1 MLDTEIQLPSRSL
14 AGKAALDIFY
24 NDFNEVN
31 FYVED
36 EDQENLDEEILRKV
50 LPQVKFK
57 KIFPLGGKSSV
68 LKHAA
73 NKDNESL
80 DKKCIY
86 IVDKDFDDFLDKVEQ
101 DERLF
106 YLERYC
112 VENYL
117 LEEQAIVNVL
127 IETYPKK
134 KAVDIQNQ
142 LNLPNFFAETSS
154 ALTSLFTYFLCAQ
167 KLELGIKNCD
177 CKPEEYSAPAK
188 NWCIDSIKVALY
200 WDQVQLEATHQHKTQ
215 LLMESINDFKCYVN
229 EATNYNKLI
238 SGKFLIALLFH
249 YVKNNY
255 KMGSITLDS
264 FVFRVAKNCFLDDF
278 QPIADRIKA
287 YIESP
292 TTP

>member
-24 NDFNEVN
+24 SDFNEVN

-36 EDQENLDEEILRKV
+36 DDQENLYEEILRKT

-57 KIFPLGGKSSV
+57 KIFPLGGKVPV

-73 NKDNESL
+73 NKDNEFL

-86 IVDKDFDDFLDKVEQ
+86 IVDKDFDDFLGKVEQ
-101 DERLF
+101 DKRLF

-112 VENYL
+112 IENYF

-134 KAVDIQNQ
+134 KAFDIQNQ
-142 LNLPNFFAETSS
+142 LNLPTFFTEISS
-154 ALTSLFTYFLCAQ
+154 VLTPLFTYFLYVQ

-177 CKPEEYSAPAK
+177 CKPEEYSMSSK
-188 NWCIDSIKVALY
+188 NWCVDTIKIAQY
-200 WDQVQLEATHQHKTQ
+200 WDQVQLEAAHQHKTQ
-215 LLMESINDFKCYVN
+215 LLMESINDFKGYVDGT
-229 EATNYNKLI
+229 TNYNKLI

-249 YVKNNY
+249 YVKDNY

-278 QPIADRIKA
+278 QPIADRIKE

-292 TTP
+292 ITP